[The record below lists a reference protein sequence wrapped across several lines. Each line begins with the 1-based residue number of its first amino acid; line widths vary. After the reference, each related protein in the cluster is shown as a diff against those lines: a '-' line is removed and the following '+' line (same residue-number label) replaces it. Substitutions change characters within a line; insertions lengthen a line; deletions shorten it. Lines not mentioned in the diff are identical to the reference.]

1 MYIFIFNTVTGI
13 VINTNNCHQDLTFG
27 ILSNSCSVI
36 SNNQVSGSIGW
47 PIQFVEHNTAFLIPM
62 HEQF

>member
-13 VINTNNCHQDLTFG
+13 VLNTNNCHQYLTFG
-27 ILSNSCSVI
+27 ILSNCSVI
-36 SNNQVSGSIGW
+36 SNNQALGSIGW
-47 PIQFVEHNTAFLIPM
+47 PIQFVVHNTAFLILM